1 MIGSDIAMR
10 PQYIEA
16 ERTYSTLGH
25 VSVSLV
31 RMERF
36 SLDEP
41 INAAARSPE
50 NEGLSETT
58 TRTPRAAGWPPFPLP
73 ETLPCFRLRD
83 QAQSCRLFGE
93 APLLVRYTRMSTR
106 DQFPALQIEA
116 LRQAGC
122 EKVFTK
128 KASGA
133 QRDRDELKAALDY
146 IRAGDTL
153 AVWKLDRLARSV
165 RQLVETAEDLAHV

>member
-1 MIGSDIAMR
+1 M
-10 PQYIEA
+10 
-16 ERTYSTLGH
+16 
-25 VSVSLV
+25 
-31 RMERF
+31 
-36 SLDEP
+36 
-41 INAAARSPE
+41 
-50 NEGLSETT
+50 
-58 TRTPRAAGWPPFPLP
+58 
-73 ETLPCFRLRD
+73 
-83 QAQSCRLFGE
+83 
-93 APLLVRYTRMSTR
+93 LVRYTRMSTR